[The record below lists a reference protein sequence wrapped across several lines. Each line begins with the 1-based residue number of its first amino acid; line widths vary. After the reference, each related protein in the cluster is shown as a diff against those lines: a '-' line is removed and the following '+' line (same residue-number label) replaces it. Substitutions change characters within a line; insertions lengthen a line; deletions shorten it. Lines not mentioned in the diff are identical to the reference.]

1 MEMGRYRASKAG
13 LVKTLLLLVP
23 LALPGQ
29 GAADDTSLKLL
40 ISVEQ
45 QNIAAPFPA
54 RVTLHF
60 HNAGNETV
68 WLYHH
73 AQGKLPPPRLAL
85 EEDTTPQSTGGSM
98 LTVKLEPASAGQA
111 TTSNPAQATIFE
123 SVGLPKPKLV
133 ELASGEDYEEKAS
146 IRLTPALSEVQKPI
160 WGTYRVSLLYAAQYS
175 NAEDIH
181 RNLKVTVWQGEVSS
195 NTIEVQL
202 QPPSPEWR
210 GQVIGTVDTPD
221 SALIRDAIVSL
232 TNQDEHL
239 VDQTASDPEGR
250 YAFSNLPPG
259 LYWVTARR
267 NGATRD
273 TAVFRHVRLTPSE
286 LSANQELVMVPQ
298 ETYDPRK
305 MVHKPV
311 LFRVIDNA
319 GRPLDRVGLEA
330 TWANGSMVEN
340 IKGETGSDGT
350 VALELIPGRSFV
362 TLKHHKCPNQ
372 EERADVAAGWG
383 IDGFGYTLECGK
395 K

>member
-1 MEMGRYRASKAG
+1 MEMGRYRASRAG
-13 LVKTLLLLVP
+13 LIKTLLLLAP

-29 GAADDTSLKLL
+29 GAAVDTSLKLL

-73 AQGKLPPPRLAL
+73 AQGKLPPLRPVL

-133 ELASGEDYEEKAS
+133 ELAPGEDYEEKAS
-146 IRLTPALSEVQKPI
+146 IRLTPALSELQKPI

-181 RNLKVTVWQGEVSS
+181 HNLKVTVWQGEVSS

-202 QPPSPEWR
+202 QPPSSEWR
-210 GQVIGTVDTPD
+210 GQVIGTVGTPD
-221 SALIRDAIVSL
+221 SALIRDAR
-232 TNQDEHL
+232 TNTSWTRRRATQRAGMRFPTFH
-239 VDQTASDPEGR
+239 P
-250 YAFSNLPPG
+250 AFIGLRRAATGPPKIRQFSG
-259 LYWVTARR
+259 MS
-267 NGATRD
+267 G
-273 TAVFRHVRLTPSE
+273 S
-286 LSANQELVMVPQ
+286 
-298 ETYDPRK
+298 
-305 MVHKPV
+305 
-311 LFRVIDNA
+311 
-319 GRPLDRVGLEA
+319 RPLSFL
-330 TWANGSMVEN
+330 
-340 IKGETGSDGT
+340 
-350 VALELIPGRSFV
+350 LIR
-362 TLKHHKCPNQ
+362 N
-372 EERADVAAGWG
+372 W
-383 IDGFGYTLECGK
+383 
-395 K
+395 

>member
-1 MEMGRYRASKAG
+1 
-13 LVKTLLLLVP
+13 
-23 LALPGQ
+23 
-29 GAADDTSLKLL
+29 
-40 ISVEQ
+40 
-45 QNIAAPFPA
+45 
-54 RVTLHF
+54 
-60 HNAGNETV
+60 
-68 WLYHH
+68 
-73 AQGKLPPPRLAL
+73 
-85 EEDTTPQSTGGSM
+85 
-98 LTVKLEPASAGQA
+98 
-111 TTSNPAQATIFE
+111 
-123 SVGLPKPKLV
+123 
-133 ELASGEDYEEKAS
+133 
-146 IRLTPALSEVQKPI
+146 
-160 WGTYRVSLLYAAQYS
+160 
-175 NAEDIH
+175 
-181 RNLKVTVWQGEVSS
+181 
-195 NTIEVQL
+195 
-202 QPPSPEWR
+202 
-210 GQVIGTVDTPD
+210 
-221 SALIRDAIVSL
+221 
-232 TNQDEHL
+232 